1 MIRFPVL
8 RVMLGCVVAFAAT
21 ASWAAGRVSVEARN
35 MPLPPLAQVKG
46 GGEGGKTWRQYGE
59 MRGSVEWVSK
69 EFERV
74 MRREGW
80 VLNRRIELGRVKAR
94 SQLLLVSSASRHVL
108 VMIWAIEAG
117 RSGFAWG
124 DDPGK

>member
-1 MIRFPVL
+1 
-8 RVMLGCVVAFAAT
+8 
-21 ASWAAGRVSVEARN
+21 
-35 MPLPPLAQVKG
+35 
-46 GGEGGKTWRQYGE
+46 